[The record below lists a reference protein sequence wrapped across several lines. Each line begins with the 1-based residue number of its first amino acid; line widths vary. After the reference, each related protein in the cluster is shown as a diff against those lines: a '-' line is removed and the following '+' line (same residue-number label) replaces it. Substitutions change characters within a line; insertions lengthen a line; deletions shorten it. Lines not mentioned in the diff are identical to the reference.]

1 MTKSSPRPDGK
12 AMYTLS
18 NVLTAPPSKPC
29 QQCQNLIPDRTS
41 IGGSVQIDTA
51 WEIIDEYP
59 SYPTLEISSQA
70 GCGLCGLIRHVLCF
84 MATPEARSYDK
95 NGTHYLW
102 EGDEDNLLKISWDR
116 KIKIKAHFLFF
127 PFKPLGDHVDFGL
140 SGLPPQ
146 YNGMVT
152 RLRLHYF
159 TEKYNTLSDGKGN
172 SWRGSVV
179 DIPVCD
185 SPDLFSGDPEK
196 RCRLPST
203 TTLSDENVVM
213 MRQWID
219 GCVNTHGDGCSVPSQ
234 QASWIPTRLVE
245 IHPGETSDDIT
256 LRLVETSSHKN
267 CHQIK
272 EFAALSHMWGDMT
285 VSPPLRTFKS
295 NLETMKKEIKLA
307 ELPLNFSHAIHVCI
321 RLNIKY
327 LWIDSLCI
335 IQDSAEDWKY
345 EAGLMHM
352 VYQLALV
359 TIVATSSES
368 CHDGFLRRD
377 IASSPAVKIP
387 YSTGGG
393 GDQFFILYYHKR
405 ALDNNRIH
413 TIDLSKW
420 NTRGW
425 TMQERS
431 LSTRS
436 IHFGHAKIFFEC
448 RNCLLSEENEPEEE
462 FATSSSVLWPRGASV
477 SSHELDDRWEN
488 FVFTYCD
495 RNLTHGTDKLPA
507 IQSVA
512 AQMASQT
519 GYEYFSFAGVWRHN
533 LPAHLLWHSWIGR
546 AEVPKK
552 ARAPSWSWAALDA
565 SIIFSYSLA
574 DSLSM
579 PKRSQLQWLSSKLAR
594 HPFEVVE
601 VAVDPV
607 LGGYIKVSAL
617 TRPISTFRRVGKT
630 GKWRSF
636 FPYDMFVTEG
646 NNTTVFAH
654 GRLDLDGDSS
664 ALKTTNRCLYMHISN
679 DTRSTGLILEK
690 VPGRSTSSHGEVWK
704 RVGVASLFSDESGL
718 LLFEEPFGNSQ
729 GQAEVTI
736 I

>member
-1 MTKSSPRPDGK
+1 M
-12 AMYTLS
+12 
-18 NVLTAPPSKPC
+18 
-29 QQCQNLIPDRTS
+29 
-41 IGGSVQIDTA
+41 
-51 WEIIDEYP
+51 
-59 SYPTLEISSQA
+59 EISSQA

-159 TEKYNTLSDGKGN
+159 TEKYNTL
-172 SWRGSVV
+172 
-179 DIPVCD
+179 
-185 SPDLFSGDPEK
+185 
-196 RCRLPST
+196 
-203 TTLSDENVVM
+203 M
-213 MRQWID
+213 
-219 GCVNTHGDGCSVPSQ
+219 
-234 QASWIPTRLVE
+234 
-245 IHPGETSDDIT
+245 
-256 LRLVETSSHKN
+256 ETSSHKN

-607 LGGYIKVSAL
+607 LGGYIKV
-617 TRPISTFRRVGKT
+617 
-630 GKWRSF
+630 
-636 FPYDMFVTEG
+636 
-646 NNTTVFAH
+646 
-654 GRLDLDGDSS
+654 
-664 ALKTTNRCLYMHISN
+664 
-679 DTRSTGLILEK
+679 
-690 VPGRSTSSHGEVWK
+690 
-704 RVGVASLFSDESGL
+704 
-718 LLFEEPFGNSQ
+718 
-729 GQAEVTI
+729 AEHV
-736 I
+736 